1 MLSGHA
7 HLGIYWQLNLN
18 ASQADLLM
26 WPCPLVPPVFL
37 PTSRNMASPIL
48 SAFKSMAQ
56 ASSTQGTQ
64 LLLPTMHIQIVSKS
78 YHSSKYIGSE
88 TTSHGLHRHSPSNST
103 FSLGEKATTNEPG
116 VVFMSPSSRECRGH
130 WSPCWSF
137 HSQRHLCLWVCAS
150 AIPSFGK
157 GMFYFL
163 DLATCLSHLFPT
175 TPLRLSLPWGLC
187 YCLVCSLFYPQGA
200 EYCLACNRCS
210 EQI

>member
-1 MLSGHA
+1 MVATMLSGHA

-116 VVFMSPSSRECRGH
+116 VVFMSPSSRECRDTG
-130 WSPCWSF
+130 PLAGPF
-137 HSQRHLCLWVCAS
+137 TPKGTCAS
-150 AIPSFGK
+150 GSVHLRFPPLGRECFI
-157 GMFYFL
+157 FL
-163 DLATCLSHLFPT
+163 T
-175 TPLRLSLPWGLC
+175 
-187 YCLVCSLFYPQGA
+187 
-200 EYCLACNRCS
+200 
-210 EQI
+210 